1 MGKNVIKP
9 VWSKHVSRGKPARLF
24 SALKLSNKE
33 QIATSTLL
41 AVFRLVP
48 ELLSELIKDVGLK
61 ITDKSTFHALTEV
74 NLVKENPSKKDRP
87 DGYLYLKNRNEWSAL
102 VEAKVGKNSLN
113 PEQVSRYL
121 EDARSNNI
129 DALIT
134 ISNEF
139 SPRVDQSPV
148 DVPKRLLNRVKL
160 YHFSWRLI
168 LSKAQLLK
176 QTSNIEDREKSFV
189 LEELIRFLRDD
200 SVGDKNFS
208 LMPASWVDVSKEITV
223 GAKLKASD
231 QRLSDNAN
239 ALVEEFSEI
248 ALNLT
253 DHLGVNCS
261 AKLPASYINDKN
273 LWQKS
278 IVRSMI
284 EGKPVSCQYS
294 IPDAANSMFVEIDI
308 AKSTIAVG
316 MEIEAPKDKKTI
328 SGKVNWIMRQL
339 KNHDVPDSYIKVR
352 WNSRAADTFAK
363 MNEILADLP
372 IPPSKTTNISTFT
385 PMIQLQSTRTLQSRK
400 SFIVELEQAVLTF
413 YDEHAQYLRSW
424 TPRAP
429 IPIEEHETDE

>member
-1 MGKNVIKP
+1 MVKNEIKHD
-9 VWSKHVSRGKPARLF
+9 WSKHVSRGKPARLF
-24 SALKLSNKE
+24 SSLKLSNKE

-87 DGYLYLKNRNEWSAL
+87 DGYLYIKNRNEWSAL
-102 VEAKVGKNSLN
+102 IEAKVGKNSLS

-121 EDARSNNI
+121 DDARSNNI

-148 DVPKRLLNRVKL
+148 EVPKRLLTKVKL

-176 QTSNIEDREKSFV
+176 QNSSIEDREKIFV
-189 LEELIRFLRDD
+189 LEELIRFLHDD
-200 SVGDKNFS
+200 SVGDKSFS
-208 LMPASWVDVSKEITV
+208 NMPATWGDISKEITV
-223 GAKLKASD
+223 GAKLKVSD

-261 AKLPASYINDKN
+261 AKLPTNYINDKS

-278 IVRSMI
+278 IMRSMI
-284 EGKPVSCQYS
+284 DGKPIACHYN
-294 IPDAANSMFVEIDI
+294 IPDAANSLAIEIDI
-308 AKSTIAVG
+308 TKSTISVG
-316 MEIEAPKDKKTI
+316 MEIDAPKDKKTI
-328 SGKVNWIMRQL
+328 SGKVNWLMRQL
-339 KNHDVPDSYIKVR
+339 KNQDIPDSYVKVR
-352 WNSRAADTFAK
+352 WNSRAADAFIK
-363 MNEILADLP
+363 MNEVSSDLP

-385 PMIQLQSTRTLQSRK
+385 PMIQLQSTRTFQSRK
-400 SFIVELEQAVLTF
+400 AFIVELEKAVLTF

-424 TPRAP
+424 TPKAP
-429 IPIEEHETDE
+429 APIEEYEIDE

>member
-1 MGKNVIKP
+1 MAKNEIRHD
-9 VWSKHVSRGKPARLF
+9 WSKHVSRGKPARLF
-24 SALKLSNKE
+24 SSLKLSNKE

-48 ELLSELIKDVGLK
+48 ELLSELIKDVGLR

-87 DGYLYLKNRNEWSAL
+87 DGYLYIKNRNEWSAL
-102 VEAKVGKNSLN
+102 IEAKVGKNSLN

-148 DVPKRLLNRVKL
+148 EVPKRLLNKVKL

-176 QTSNIEDREKSFV
+176 QNSTIEDREKFFV
-189 LEELIRFLRDD
+189 LEELIRFLHDD

-208 LMPASWVDVSKEITV
+208 LMPATWVDISKEITV
-223 GAKLKASD
+223 GAKLKVTD
-231 QRLSDNAN
+231 QRLLDNAN

-261 AKLPASYINDKN
+261 AKLPANYINDKS

-278 IVRSMI
+278 IVRAMVD
-284 EGKPVSCQYS
+284 GKPISCHYN
-294 IPDAANSMFVEIDI
+294 IPDAANSLFVEIDI
-308 AKSTIAVG
+308 AKSTVSVG
-316 MEIEAPKDKKTI
+316 MEVEAPKDRKTI
-328 SGKVNWIMRQL
+328 SGKVNWLTRQL
-339 KNHDVPDSYIKVR
+339 KNQDIPDSYIKVR
-352 WNSRAADTFAK
+352 WNSRAADAFAK
-363 MNEILADLP
+363 MNEITSDLP

-400 SFIVELEQAVLTF
+400 SFIIELEKAVVTF

-424 TPRAP
+424 TPKAP
-429 IPIEEHETDE
+429 RPIEEQRSDE

>member
-1 MGKNVIKP
+1 MGKNEAKHD
-9 VWSKHVSRGKPARLF
+9 WSKHVSRGKPARLF
-24 SALKLSNKE
+24 SSLKLSNKE

-48 ELLSELIKDVGLK
+48 ELLSELIKDVGLR

-87 DGYLYLKNRNEWSAL
+87 DGYLYIKNRNEWSAL
-102 VEAKVGKNSLN
+102 IEAKVGKNSLN

-121 EDARSNNI
+121 EDARANSI

-148 DVPKRLLNRVKL
+148 EVPKRLLNKVRL

-168 LSKAQLLK
+168 LSKAQLIK
-176 QTSNIEDREKSFV
+176 QNNIIEDREKLFV
-189 LEELIRFLRDD
+189 LGELIRFLHDD

-208 LMPASWVDVSKEITV
+208 QMPATWVDISKEITV
-223 GAKLKASD
+223 GAKLKATD
-231 QRLSDNAN
+231 PRLLDNAN

-253 DHLGVNCS
+253 DHLGVSCS
-261 AKLPASYINDKN
+261 AKLPASYVSDKS

-278 IVRSMI
+278 IVRSMVDCKSI
-284 EGKPVSCQYS
+284 SCHYH
-294 IPDAANSMFVEIDI
+294 IPDAANSLFVEIDI
-308 AKSTIAVG
+308 AKSTISVG
-316 MEIEAPKDKKTI
+316 MEVDAPKDRKTI
-328 SGKVNWIMRQL
+328 SGKVNWLMRQL
-339 KNHDVPDSYIKVR
+339 KNQEAPDSYIKVR
-352 WNSRAADTFAK
+352 WNSRAADVFAK
-363 MNEILADLP
+363 MNEISSDLP
-372 IPPSKTTNISTFT
+372 KPPSKTTNISTFT

-400 SFIVELEQAVLTF
+400 SFIVELEKAVLTF

-424 TPRAP
+424 MPKAP
-429 IPIEEHETDE
+429 KPIDEDRSDG

>member
-1 MGKNVIKP
+1 MGKNEAKHD
-9 VWSKHVSRGKPARLF
+9 WSKHVSRGKPARLF
-24 SALKLSNKE
+24 SSLKLSNKE

-48 ELLSELIKDVGLK
+48 ELLSELIKDVGLR

-87 DGYLYLKNRNEWSAL
+87 DGYLYIKNRNEWSAL
-102 VEAKVGKNSLN
+102 IEAKVGKNSLN
-113 PEQVSRYL
+113 AEQVSRYL
-121 EDARSNNI
+121 EDARANSI

-148 DVPKRLLNRVKL
+148 EVPKRLLNKVRL

-168 LSKAQLLK
+168 LSKAQLIK
-176 QTSNIEDREKSFV
+176 QNNIIEDREKLFV
-189 LEELIRFLRDD
+189 LGELIRFLHDD

-208 LMPASWVDVSKEITV
+208 QMPATWVDISKEITV
-223 GAKLKASD
+223 GAKLKATD
-231 QRLSDNAN
+231 PRLLDNAN

-253 DHLGVNCS
+253 DHLGVSCS
-261 AKLPASYINDKN
+261 AKLPASYVSDKS

-278 IVRSMI
+278 IVRSMVDCKSI
-284 EGKPVSCQYS
+284 SCHYH
-294 IPDAANSMFVEIDI
+294 IPDAANSLFVEIDI
-308 AKSTIAVG
+308 AKSTISVG
-316 MEIEAPKDKKTI
+316 MEVDAPKDRKTI
-328 SGKVNWIMRQL
+328 SGKVNWLMRQL
-339 KNHDVPDSYIKVR
+339 KNQEAPDSYIKVR
-352 WNSRAADTFAK
+352 WNSRAADVFAK
-363 MNEILADLP
+363 MNEISSDLP
-372 IPPSKTTNISTFT
+372 KAPSKTTNISTFT

-400 SFIVELEQAVLTF
+400 SFIVELEKAVLTF

-424 TPRAP
+424 MPKAP
-429 IPIEEHETDE
+429 KPIDEDRSDG

>member
-1 MGKNVIKP
+1 MGKNEAKHD
-9 VWSKHVSRGKPARLF
+9 WSKHVSRGKPARLF
-24 SALKLSNKE
+24 SSLKLSNKE

-48 ELLSELIKDVGLK
+48 ELLSELIKDVGLR

-87 DGYLYLKNRNEWSAL
+87 DGYLYIKNRNEWSAL
-102 VEAKVGKNSLN
+102 IEAKVGKNSLN

-121 EDARSNNI
+121 EDARANSI

-148 DVPKRLLNRVKL
+148 EVPKRLLNKVRL

-168 LSKAQLLK
+168 LSKAQLIK
-176 QTSNIEDREKSFV
+176 QNNIIEDREKLFV
-189 LEELIRFLRDD
+189 LGELIRFLHDD

-208 LMPASWVDVSKEITV
+208 QMPATWVDISKEITV
-223 GAKLKASD
+223 GAKLKATD
-231 QRLSDNAN
+231 PRLLDNAN

-253 DHLGVNCS
+253 DHLGVSCS
-261 AKLPASYINDKN
+261 AKLPASYVSDKS

-278 IVRSMI
+278 IVRSMVDCKSI
-284 EGKPVSCQYS
+284 SCHYH
-294 IPDAANSMFVEIDI
+294 IPDAANSLFVEIDI
-308 AKSTIAVG
+308 AKSTISVG
-316 MEIEAPKDKKTI
+316 MEVDAPKDRKTI
-328 SGKVNWIMRQL
+328 SGKVNWLMRQL
-339 KNHDVPDSYIKVR
+339 KNQEAPDSYIKVR
-352 WNSRAADTFAK
+352 WNSRAADVFAK
-363 MNEILADLP
+363 MNEISSDLP
-372 IPPSKTTNISTFT
+372 KAPSKTTNISTFT

-400 SFIVELEQAVLTF
+400 SFIVELEKAVLTF

-424 TPRAP
+424 MPKAP
-429 IPIEEHETDE
+429 KPIDEDRSDG